1 MDSPKPGKIQRR
13 DSKGNPEV
21 FKSEYGGIE
30 SITGERKDNKMQMRK
45 DVHLTGK
52 DLTEMVQL
60 RPQDV
65 GKYAIVPGPK
75 DRLEVLIK
83 KLDSPV
89 RNFSFM
95 EYTMYT
101 GAYQG
106 IKITAINGG
115 RFSTDTSITTEVMCN
130 AGIANIIRIGTCG
143 ALDENI
149 KVGDLVVVDKVIR
162 GDGVTPYY
170 VDKSFQ
176 TAADKRIADT
186 LYEVAKGMG
195 VNIHRGT
202 VWTTDALLRE
212 TREIVEAKRKDGAIA
227 VDMVSSTLL
236 TICQLYNVKAGSI
249 LSVSDN
255 VITGEMGF
263 MNPLYY
269 MAETNLINIAL
280 EAVKRLE
287 GK

>member
-1 MDSPKPGKIQRR
+1 
-13 DSKGNPEV
+13 
-21 FKSEYGGIE
+21 
-30 SITGERKDNKMQMRK
+30 MQMQK
-45 DVHLTGK
+45 EIHLTGK
-52 DLTEMVQL
+52 DLTQVVQL

-75 DRLEVLIK
+75 DRLDVLMK
-83 KLDSPV
+83 KIENPV
-89 RNFSFM
+89 KNFSFM

-101 GAYQG
+101 GMYQG
-106 IKITAINGG
+106 IKVTAINGG

-149 KVGDLVVVDKVIR
+149 QVGDLVVVDTVLR

-170 VDKSFQ
+170 VGKDFK
-176 TAADKRIADT
+176 TVADKKISDT
-186 LYEVAKGMG
+186 LYTVAKDMG
-195 VNIHRGT
+195 AKIHRGCA
-202 VWTTDALLRE
+202 WTTDALLRE
-212 TREIVEAKRKDGAIA
+212 TREIVEAKRKEGAIA

-236 TICQLYNVKAGSI
+236 TITQTYNIKAGSI
-249 LSVSDN
+249 LAVSDN

-269 MAETNLINIAL
+269 MAETKLIEIAL
-280 EAVKRLE
+280 ETVKRLE
-287 GK
+287 VK

>member
-1 MDSPKPGKIQRR
+1 
-13 DSKGNPEV
+13 
-21 FKSEYGGIE
+21 
-30 SITGERKDNKMQMRK
+30 MQMQK
-45 DVHLTGK
+45 EIHLTG
-52 DLTEMVQL
+52 MVQL

-75 DRLEVLIK
+75 DRLEVLLK
-83 KLDSPV
+83 KIENPV

-101 GAYQG
+101 GSYSG

-115 RFSTDTSITTEVMCN
+115 RFSADTAITSEVICN
-130 AGIANIIRIGTCG
+130 AQIQNIIRIGTCG

-149 KVGDLVVVDKVIR
+149 KVGDLVVVDRIIR

-170 VDKSFQ
+170 VDSNFK
-176 TAADKRIADT
+176 TVADKKIADT
-186 LYEVAKGMG
+186 LEQVAKDSD
-195 VNIHRGT
+195 VNVHRGC

-212 TREIVEAKRKDGAIA
+212 SRELVEAKRKEGALA
-227 VDMVSSTLL
+227 VDMVSSALL
-236 TICQLYNVKAGSI
+236 TIAQLNKVKAGSI
-249 LSVSDN
+249 LAVSDN

-269 MAETNLINIAL
+269 IAETKLIEIAL
-280 EAVKRLE
+280 ETVKRLE

>member
-1 MDSPKPGKIQRR
+1 
-13 DSKGNPEV
+13 
-21 FKSEYGGIE
+21 
-30 SITGERKDNKMQMRK
+30 MQMQK
-45 DVHLTGK
+45 EVHLTGR

-75 DRLEVLIK
+75 DRLDVLMK
-83 KLDSPV
+83 KIENPV

-101 GAYQG
+101 GTWQG
-106 IKITAINGG
+106 IKITGINGG

-130 AGIANIIRIGTCG
+130 AGIQNIIRIGTCG

-149 KVGDLVVVDKVIR
+149 KIGDLFVIDKVIR

-170 VDKSFQ
+170 VDKNFQ
-176 TAADKRIADT
+176 TVSDKKISDT
-186 LYEVAKGMG
+186 LHEVAKGMG
-195 VNIHRGT
+195 LNIHRGT
-202 VWTTDALLRE
+202 AWTTDALLRE
-212 TREIVEAKRKDGAIA
+212 TREIVEAKRKEGAMA

-236 TICQLYNVKAGSI
+236 TIAQTYNVKAGSI
-249 LSVSDN
+249 LAVSDN

-269 MAETNLINIAL
+269 MAESNLITIAL
-280 EAVKRLE
+280 ETVEKLE
-287 GK
+287 KG

>member
-1 MDSPKPGKIQRR
+1 
-13 DSKGNPEV
+13 
-21 FKSEYGGIE
+21 
-30 SITGERKDNKMQMRK
+30 MQMQK
-45 DVHLTGK
+45 EVHLTGK
-52 DLTEMVQL
+52 DLTQMVQL

-75 DRLEVLIK
+75 DRLEVLMK
-83 KLDSPV
+83 KIENPV
-89 RNFSFM
+89 KNFSFM

-101 GAYQG
+101 GTFEG

-130 AGIANIIRIGTCG
+130 AGIQNIIRVGTCG
-143 ALDENI
+143 SLDENI
-149 KVGDLVVVDKVIR
+149 AIGDLVIVDKVIR

-170 VDKSFQ
+170 VDKDFQ
-176 TAADKRIADT
+176 TVPDKKISDT

-195 VNIHRGT
+195 LTIHRCT
-202 VWTTDALLRE
+202 TWTTDALLRE
-212 TREIVEAKRKDGAIA
+212 TREIVEAKRKEGARA

-236 TICQLYNVKAGSI
+236 TIAQTYNIKAGSI
-249 LSVSDN
+249 LAVSDN

-263 MNPLYY
+263 MNPMYY
-269 MAETNLINIAL
+269 MAESNLIKIAL
-280 EAVKRLE
+280 ETVKKLE

>member
-1 MDSPKPGKIQRR
+1 
-13 DSKGNPEV
+13 
-21 FKSEYGGIE
+21 
-30 SITGERKDNKMQMRK
+30 MQMKK
-45 DVHLTGK
+45 DIHLTGK

-65 GKYAIVPGPK
+65 GQYAIVPGPK

-83 KLDSPV
+83 KLENPV
-89 RNFSFM
+89 KNFSFM

-101 GAYQG
+101 GSYQG
-106 IKITAINGG
+106 IKISGINGG
-115 RFSTDTSITTEVMCN
+115 RFSADTAITAEVMCN
-130 AGIANIIRIGTCG
+130 AQIQNIIRIGTCG

-149 KVGDLVVVDKVIR
+149 KVGDLVVADKILR

-170 VDKSFQ
+170 VEKNFQ
-176 TAADKRIADT
+176 TAADKKITDGLFQA
-186 LYEVAKGMG
+186 AKYLGAN
-195 VNIHRGT
+195 VHRGT

-212 TREIVEAKRKDGAIA
+212 TREIVEAKRKEGAIA
-227 VDMVSSTLL
+227 VDMVSSALL
-236 TICQLYNVKAGSI
+236 TIAQTYNVKAGSI
-249 LSVSDN
+249 LAVSDN

-269 MAETNLINIAL
+269 IAETKLIEIAL
-280 EAVKRLE
+280 ETVKRLE

>member
-1 MDSPKPGKIQRR
+1 
-13 DSKGNPEV
+13 
-21 FKSEYGGIE
+21 
-30 SITGERKDNKMQMRK
+30 MQMQK
-45 DVHLTGK
+45 EIHLTGR
-52 DLTEMVQL
+52 DLVQMVQL

-83 KLDSPV
+83 KLENPM

-101 GAYQG
+101 GTYNG
-106 IKITAINGG
+106 IKITTMNGG
-115 RFSTDTSITTEVMCN
+115 RFSTDTAITTEVMCN
-130 AGIANIIRIGTCG
+130 AQIQNIIRIGTCG

-149 KVGDLVVVDKVIR
+149 KIGDLVVMDKVIR

-170 VDKSFQ
+170 VDNNFQ
-176 TAADKRIADT
+176 TLADKKISDI
-186 LYEVAKGMG
+186 LFEVAKDMG
-195 VNIHRGT
+195 VSIHRGY

-212 TREIVEAKRKDGAIA
+212 TREIVEAKRKEGALA
-227 VDMVSSTLL
+227 VDMVSSSLL
-236 TICQLYNVKAGSI
+236 TIAQIYKIKAAAI
-249 LSVSDN
+249 LAVSDN

-269 MAETNLINIAL
+269 LAETKLIEIAL
-280 EAVKRLE
+280 ETVKRLE
-287 GK
+287 KI

>member
-1 MDSPKPGKIQRR
+1 
-13 DSKGNPEV
+13 
-21 FKSEYGGIE
+21 
-30 SITGERKDNKMQMRK
+30 MQMQK
-45 DVHLTGK
+45 EVHLTGK
-52 DLTEMVQL
+52 DLTQMVQL

-65 GKYAIVPGPK
+65 GKYAIVPGPR
-75 DRLEVLIK
+75 DRLDALLK
-83 KLDSPV
+83 KIENPV
-89 RNFSFM
+89 KNFSFM

-101 GAYQG
+101 GTLEG
-106 IKITAINGG
+106 IKVTAINGG

-130 AGIANIIRIGTCG
+130 AQIPNIIRIGTCG

-149 KVGDLVVVDKVIR
+149 KVGDLIVVDKVIR

-170 VDKSFQ
+170 VEKDFR
-176 TAADKRIADT
+176 TEADKKLADT

-195 VNIHRGT
+195 LAIHRGT
-202 VWTTDALLRE
+202 CWTTDALLRE
-212 TREIVEAKRKDGAIA
+212 TREVVEAKRKEGAIA
-227 VDMVSSTLL
+227 VDMVSSTLI
-236 TICQLYNVKAGSI
+236 TICQLYNIKAGSI

-269 MAETNLINIAL
+269 MAESNLIKIAL
-280 EAVKRLE
+280 EAVKKLE

>member
-1 MDSPKPGKIQRR
+1 
-13 DSKGNPEV
+13 
-21 FKSEYGGIE
+21 
-30 SITGERKDNKMQMRK
+30 MQMK
-45 DVHLTGK
+45 KEVHLTGK

-75 DRLEVLIK
+75 DRLDALMK
-83 KLDSPV
+83 KIENPV
-89 RNFSFM
+89 KNFSFM

-101 GAYQG
+101 GTYEG
-106 IKITAINGG
+106 IKLTGINGG

-130 AGIANIIRIGTCG
+130 AQIPNIIRIGTCG

-149 KVGDLVVVDKVIR
+149 KVGDLFVVDEVIR

-170 VDKSFQ
+170 VDKSFK
-176 TAADKRIADT
+176 TVSDKKISDIM
-186 LYEVAKGMG
+186 YDIAKGMG
-195 VNIHRGT
+195 LTVHRGIA
-202 VWTTDALLRE
+202 WTTDALLRE
-212 TREIVEAKRKDGAIA
+212 TREIVEAKRKEGAKA

-236 TICQLYNVKAGSI
+236 TIAQTYKIKAGSI
-249 LSVSDN
+249 LAVSDN

-269 MAETNLINIAL
+269 MAESNLITIAL
-280 EAVKRLE
+280 ETVKKLE
-287 GK
+287 SS

>member
-1 MDSPKPGKIQRR
+1 
-13 DSKGNPEV
+13 
-21 FKSEYGGIE
+21 
-30 SITGERKDNKMQMRK
+30 MQMQK
-45 DVHLTGK
+45 EIHLTGK
-52 DLTEMVQL
+52 DLTGMVQL

-75 DRLEVLIK
+75 DRLEVLLK
-83 KLDSPV
+83 KIENPV

-101 GAYQG
+101 GSYSG
-106 IKITAINGG
+106 IKLTAINGG
-115 RFSTDTSITTEVMCN
+115 RFSADTAITSEVMCN
-130 AGIANIIRIGTCG
+130 AQIQNIIRIGTCG

-149 KVGDLVVVDKVIR
+149 KVGDLVVVDSIIR

-170 VDKSFQ
+170 VDSNFK
-176 TAADKRIADT
+176 TVADKKIADT
-186 LYEVAKGMG
+186 LEQAAKDSG
-195 VNIHRGT
+195 VNVHRGC

-212 TREIVEAKRKDGAIA
+212 TREIVEAKRKEGAIA
-227 VDMVSSTLL
+227 ADMVSSALL
-236 TICQLYNVKAGSI
+236 TIAQLNKVKAGAI
-249 LSVSDN
+249 LAVSDN

-269 MAETNLINIAL
+269 MAETKLIEIAL
-280 EAVKRLE
+280 ETVKRLE

>member
-1 MDSPKPGKIQRR
+1 
-13 DSKGNPEV
+13 
-21 FKSEYGGIE
+21 
-30 SITGERKDNKMQMRK
+30 MQMQK
-45 DVHLTGK
+45 EVHLTGK
-52 DLTEMVQL
+52 DLTQMVQL
-60 RPQDV
+60 RPQDM

-75 DRLEVLIK
+75 DRLEVLLK
-83 KLDSPV
+83 KLESPV
-89 RNFSFM
+89 KNFSFM
-95 EYTMYT
+95 EYSMYT
-101 GAYQG
+101 GTYQG
-106 IKITAINGG
+106 IKITGINGG
-115 RFSTDTSITTEVMCN
+115 RFSTDTAITSEVMCN
-130 AGIANIIRIGTCG
+130 AQIQNIIRIGTCG

-149 KVGDLVVVDKVIR
+149 KIGDLIVVDKVIR

-170 VDKSFQ
+170 VDKNFQ
-176 TAADKRIADT
+176 TQADKKITDT

-195 VNIHRGT
+195 LNIHRGT

-212 TREIVEAKRKDGAIA
+212 TKELVEAKRKEGAIA

-236 TICQLYNVKAGSI
+236 TIAQLHKVRAASI
-249 LSVSDN
+249 LAVSDN

-280 EAVKRLE
+280 ETVKKLE

>member
-1 MDSPKPGKIQRR
+1 
-13 DSKGNPEV
+13 
-21 FKSEYGGIE
+21 
-30 SITGERKDNKMQMRK
+30 MQMQK

-52 DLTEMVQL
+52 DLTDMVQL

-65 GKYAIVPGPK
+65 GKYAIVPGPR
-75 DRLEVLIK
+75 DRLEVLMK
-83 KLDSPV
+83 KIENPV

-101 GAYQG
+101 GTFQG
-106 IKITAINGG
+106 IKVTAINGG

-130 AGIANIIRIGTCG
+130 AKIANIIRIGTCG

-170 VDKSFQ
+170 VDKDFK
-176 TAADKRIADT
+176 TAADKKISDI
-186 LYEVAKGMG
+186 LCEVAKGMG
-195 VNIHRGT
+195 INVYRGT
-202 VWTTDALLRE
+202 TWTTDALLRE
-212 TREIVEAKRKDGAIA
+212 TREIVEAKRKEGAMA

-236 TICQLYNVKAGSI
+236 TIAQTYNIKAGSI
-249 LSVSDN
+249 LAVSDN

-263 MNPLYY
+263 MNPMYY
-269 MAETNLINIAL
+269 MAETKLIEIAL
-280 EAVKRLE
+280 ETVKRLE